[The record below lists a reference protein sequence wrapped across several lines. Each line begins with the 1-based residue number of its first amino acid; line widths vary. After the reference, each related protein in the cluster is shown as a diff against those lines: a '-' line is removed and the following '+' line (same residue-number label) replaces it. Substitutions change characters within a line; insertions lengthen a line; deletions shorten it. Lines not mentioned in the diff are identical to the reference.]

1 MLALNTQLTVPT
13 MLAQVQKISKTKS
26 LQKQLALNTQLSA
39 PTMLA
44 QVQTA
49 TSGKKNG
56 FFLCVCLCVCVH
68 IHSQS
73 LSLSHTPPESPSTAL
88 KPHELVILS
97 LCC

>member
-1 MLALNTQLTVPT
+1 MIALNTQLTVPT

-44 QVQTA
+44 QVQRPLLE
-49 TSGKKNG
+49 KKMD
-56 FFLCVCLCVCVH
+56 FFCVCVCVRVYTYTH
-68 IHSQS
+68 NLS
-73 LSLSHTPPESPSTAL
+73 LSLTPPEFPSTAL
-88 KPHELVILS
+88 KPHELVIVS